1 MGHIILQSNETSMPI
16 EVVVTHRLVGHS
28 IYNSSD
34 PIPITI
40 SPSACRLVL
49 VASVISD
56 ESTTSSIY
64 FANYL

>member
-1 MGHIILQSNETSMPI
+1 MGHIRLQIKETSMPI
-16 EVVVTHRLVGHS
+16 EVVATHCPVGHS
-28 IYNSSD
+28 IYNASD

-40 SPSACRLVL
+40 SPSARRLVL

-56 ESTTSSIY
+56 ESTTNSIY